1 MCIRD
6 REVTVQPIARKRRR
20 LITRAIDIHEASKDR
35 VRPQCT
41 AAALCGGCS
50 LQHMAPAA
58 QVTMKES
65 RVRAL
70 LQHLQPGQWLTPLT
84 ANVWGYRRKARL
96 GVRYVSKR
104 DEVLVGFRE
113 QHVGFIVDTDRCWTM
128 ADPV

>member
-1 MCIRD
+1 MASLQAD
-6 REVTVQPIARKRRR
+6 GYGSDEQGSVLVSGVLAGEEVTVQPIARKRRR

-70 LQHLQPGQWLTPLT
+70 LQLSLIH
-84 ANVWGYRRKARL
+84 
-96 GVRYVSKR
+96 
-104 DEVLVGFRE
+104 
-113 QHVGFIVDTDRCWTM
+113 I
-128 ADPV
+128 